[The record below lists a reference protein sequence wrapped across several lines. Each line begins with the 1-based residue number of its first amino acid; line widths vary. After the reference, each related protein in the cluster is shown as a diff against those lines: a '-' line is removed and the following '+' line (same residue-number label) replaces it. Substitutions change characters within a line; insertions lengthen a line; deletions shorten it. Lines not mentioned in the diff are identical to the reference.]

1 MYGELGE
8 ESCLLIAV
16 QLRQRDKVGVEY
28 IGHDFWIACVV

>member
-16 QLRQRDKVGVEY
+16 QSRQSRC
-28 IGHDFWIACVV
+28 WIY